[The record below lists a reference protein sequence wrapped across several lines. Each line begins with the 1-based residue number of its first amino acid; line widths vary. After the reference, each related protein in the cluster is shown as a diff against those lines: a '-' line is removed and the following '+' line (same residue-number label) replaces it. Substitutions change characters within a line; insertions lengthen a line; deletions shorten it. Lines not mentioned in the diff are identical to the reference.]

1 MARFIFKKLVRDKLP
16 QMYKDLNQT
25 IVSRTL
31 TDNELHM
38 RLQDKLIEEATEI
51 PIDSD
56 DRSMIINELSD
67 VYQVL
72 DDIRAELAISIEEV
86 EDAKQKKF
94 AKKGGFSNGIFVEI
108 IELYDDKWLEYYR
121 REPEKYKEIE

>member
-1 MARFIFKKLVRDKLP
+1 MAKFVFKKLVRDKLP

-31 TDNELHM
+31 TDSELHI
-38 RLQDKLIEEATEI
+38 RLRDKLVEEATEI

-56 DRSMIINELSD
+56 DRRMIINELSD

-72 DDIRAELAISIEEV
+72 DDIRAELAISIDEV

-94 AKKGGFSNGIFVEI
+94 AKKGGFSNGIFVET